1 MPSRVASTV
10 GIIVNPHAGKDI
22 RRLVSAAGHT
32 SDAVKIGIMRRVAA
46 GALEQG
52 VDRVLMSTDTHHLAE
67 RAVEGLDGDI
77 EFIDGPRTGSHL
89 DTVAAAREMWKA
101 DAGAVVALG
110 GDGTC
115 RDVTIGWPEVPL
127 IAIST
132 GTNNVFPSNVDG
144 TTAGVAA
151 ALVATGAVESL
162 ASPAKRV
169 ELTIDEPGRDAI
181 AHDAALVE
189 AALIG
194 TSFVGARAVND
205 PASIRWV
212 VACIANPAST
222 GLASIA
228 GRVHPV
234 RRDAR
239 GGVLIRLAAPGTRG
253 ARRVRVPLSP
263 GTFATLDVESIEP
276 IQESSTIE
284 LPGGGVLAYDG
295 ERDTP
300 VSADAT
306 IRVSITPS
314 GPRLIDVESVL
325 TAAALDGRFDVTSS
339 RSTTSASRPLLGS
352 ASRSGTR
359 PTAPTRKDTHGD

>member
-1 MPSRVASTV
+1 MSTRTSSSGVTSTV

-32 SDAVKIGIMRRVAA
+32 SDSVKIGIMRRVAA
-46 GALEQG
+46 GAIEQG

-67 RAVEGLDGDI
+67 RAVEGLDGNI
-77 EFIDGPRTGSHL
+77 EFVEGPKTGSHH

-101 DAGAVVALG
+101 EAGAVVALG

-115 RDVTIGWPEVPL
+115 RDVTIGWPDAPL
-127 IAIST
+127 IPIST
-132 GTNNVFPSNVDG
+132 GTNNVFPTSVDG

-151 ALVATGAVESL
+151 ALVATGVVESL
-162 ASPAKRV
+162 ATPAKRV
-169 ELTIDEPGRDAI
+169 ELTIDDPANDTV

-189 AALIG
+189 AALID
-194 TSFVGARAVND
+194 TAFVGARAVND
-205 PASIRWV
+205 PKSIRWV

-234 RRDAR
+234 DRKAP
-239 GGVLIRLAAPGTRG
+239 GGVVIRLADSDSPCT
-253 ARRVRVPLSP
+253 RRVRVPLAP
-263 GTFATLDVESIEP
+263 GTFATLDVASIDP
-276 IQESSTIE
+276 IDEATSVD

-306 IRVSITPS
+306 VSVSINAS
-314 GPRLIDVESVL
+314 GPRLIDVEATL
-325 TAAALDGRFDVTSS
+325 TAAARDGRFDVATSPAFPP
-339 RSTTSASRPLLGS
+339 RSAS
-352 ASRSGTR
+352 
-359 PTAPTRKDTHGD
+359 RKDTHGN

>member
-1 MPSRVASTV
+1 MSTI

-32 SDAVKIGIMRRVAA
+32 SDSVKIGIMRRVAA

-67 RAVEGLDGDI
+67 RAVEGLDGNI
-77 EFIDGPRTGSHL
+77 EFVEGPTTGSHL
-89 DTVAAAREMWKA
+89 DTVAAARAMWKA
-101 DAGAVVALG
+101 EAGAVVALG

-115 RDVTIGWPEVPL
+115 RDITIGWPEIPL
-127 IAIST
+127 IPIST
-132 GTNNVFPSNVDG
+132 GTNNVFPSSVDG
-144 TTAGVAA
+144 TSAGVAA

-162 ASPAKRV
+162 AAPAKRV
-169 ELTIDEPGRDAI
+169 ELTIDEPGKDAV

-189 AALIG
+189 AALID

-228 GRVHPV
+228 GRVFPV
-234 RRDAR
+234 RRDAA
-239 GGVLIRLAAPGTRG
+239 GGVVIRLARPGRSGTRQ
-253 ARRVRVPLSP
+253 VRVPLAP

-276 IQESSTIE
+276 IDESTTIE
-284 LPGGGVLAYDG
+284 LPGGGVLAFDG

-300 VSADAT
+300 VSSDAT
-306 IRVSITPS
+306 ISVSITSS
-314 GPRLIDVESVL
+314 GPRLIDVESTL
-325 TAAALDGRFDVTSS
+325 TAAALDGQFDAPTSTS
-339 RSTTSASRPLLGS
+339 RSPASPS
-352 ASRSGTR
+352 
-359 PTAPTRKDTHGD
+359 RKDTHGD

>member
-1 MPSRVASTV
+1 MSTV

-32 SDAVKIGIMRRVAA
+32 SDSVKIGIMRRVAA
-46 GALEQG
+46 GAIEQG
-52 VDRVLMSTDTHHLAE
+52 ADRVLMSTDTHHLAE
-67 RAVEGLDGDI
+67 RAVEGLDGNI
-77 EFIDGPRTGSHL
+77 EFVDGPKTGSHH
-89 DTVAAAREMWKA
+89 DTVAAARTMWKT

-115 RDVTIGWPEVPL
+115 RDVTIGWPDVPL
-127 IAIST
+127 IPIST
-132 GTNNVFPSNVDG
+132 GTNNVFPSSVDG

-151 ALVATGAVESL
+151 ALVATGAVDSRG
-162 ASPAKRV
+162 APAKRV
-169 ELTIDEPGRDAI
+169 ELTIDDPSTATVT
-181 AHDAALVE
+181 HDAALVE

-234 RRDAR
+234 HREAP
-239 GGVLIRLAAPGTRG
+239 GGVVIRLAEPGAVG
-253 ARRVRVPLSP
+253 ARRVRVPLAP
-263 GTFATLDVESIEP
+263 GTFETLDVASIEP
-276 IQESSTIE
+276 IDESTTVE

-300 VSADAT
+300 VSADT
-306 IRVSITPS
+306 TVRVSISAS
-314 GPRLIDVESVL
+314 GPRLIDVEATL
-325 TAAALDGRFDVTSS
+325 TAAAVDGLFD
-339 RSTTSASRPLLGS
+339 
-352 ASRSGTR
+352 ASRS
-359 PTAPTRKDTHGD
+359 PAPPSRKDTHGD